1 MSSVAS
7 ILIERLLARAL
18 PALAV
23 AWAVLILL
31 APWLGSAAGDGRGG
45 AWLSAAAYWLGAL
58 VCHQRPERSF
68 HLAGA
73 QLPVCARCTGLYVS
87 GALGVLFAWWRGRS
101 AGSARP
107 SPWRVPLVLATLP
120 TLVTLVVE
128 WWWPA
133 ATSKAVRAIAAVPA
147 GAVAG
152 LLLAEFSGFRSRLSG
167 CEPTRRSD

>member
-1 MSSVAS
+1 MESTPT
-7 ILIERLLARAL
+7 ERALARAL
-18 PALAV
+18 PGLAV

-31 APWLGSAAGDGRGG
+31 APWLASGG
-45 AWLSAAAYWLGAL
+45 HGAVLVSAAAYWLGAL

-87 GALGVLFAWWRGRS
+87 GALGVIVAWWRGRP
-101 AGSARP
+101 APSARA
-107 SPWRVPLVLATLP
+107 SSWRVPLVLATLP
-120 TLVTLVVE
+120 TVVTLVVE

-147 GAVAG
+147 GVVAG
-152 LLLAEFSGFRSRLSG
+152 LLLAEFSSFRSRLNA

>member
-1 MSSVAS
+1 VEPTP
-7 ILIERLLARAL
+7 IERALARAL

-23 AWAVLILL
+23 AWALLILV
-31 APWLGSAAGDGRGG
+31 APWLASGGRG
-45 AWLSAAAYWLGAL
+45 AVWLSAAVYWLGAL

-87 GALGVLFAWWRGRS
+87 GALGVILAWWRV
-101 AGSARP
+101 RP
-107 SPWRVPLVLATLP
+107 AASTRMTAWRVPLVLATLP
-120 TLVTLVVE
+120 TVVTLVVE
-128 WWWPA
+128 WGWPA

-147 GAVAG
+147 GVVAG
-152 LLLAEFSGFRSRLSG
+152 LLLAEFSGFRSRLHG

>member
-1 MSSVAS
+1 VAPTP
-7 ILIERLLARAL
+7 IERVLARAL
-18 PALAV
+18 PVLAV
-23 AWAVLILL
+23 AWAVLVLL
-31 APWLGSAAGDGRGG
+31 APWLGSSAAGGRAG
-45 AWLSAAAYWLGAL
+45 AWLSAVAYGLGGL

-87 GALGVLFAWWRGRS
+87 GALGVVFAWWRDPS
-101 AGSARP
+101 TGSART
-107 SPWRVPLVLATLP
+107 SSWRAPLVLATLP

-133 ATSKAVRAIAAVPA
+133 ATSKAVRAIAALPA

-152 LLLAEFSGFRSRLSG
+152 LLLAEFSGFRSRLNG